1 MKNSENYYLKTD
13 KFLMIKKILIISSF
27 FENHVGYQE
36 VQFAETLVSMG
47 YEVKVITTD
56 RSNLDTEKR
65 YENSNEKFE
74 VKRIKNLTRIK
85 NTFYPKENLSEF
97 IAGFS
102 PELVFLILPG
112 SGIPYFLL
120 KDIDSKTKVI
130 SVFSDTTIENRVH
143 NAKGTK
149 GNKLIFSLLKARW
162 YNKVFERSDLILA
175 NTNETAEIL
184 KNISKENFNRKL
196 RTYGLGFDSNK
207 YFYAENLRK
216 AARNELSLSDDK
228 KLIVTISRIYEGKPF
243 EFWIEQIKD
252 FLLKNDKFVYLLAGF
267 NNTDYS
273 KKTEKRLSELGLKNK
288 LILHKFTTPEETNKI
303 FNAADYSLWFAPT
316 ISIQQSMA
324 TGVFA
329 VAPFDS
335 TLDHLIENN
344 KTGLYYNDFNDL
356 KAKLESLSNIRYD
369 RGANSIFNQKFSYQN
384 ILQKAISEVS

>member
-1 MKNSENYYLKTD
+1 
-13 KFLMIKKILIISSF
+13 MIKKILIISSF

-36 VQFAETLVSMG
+36 VQFAETLTSMG
-47 YEVKVITTD
+47 YEVKVIATN
-56 RSNLDTEKR
+56 RSNLDLEKR
-65 YENSNEKFE
+65 YEDSNEKFE

-97 IAGFS
+97 IGKFS
-102 PELVFLILPG
+102 TDLVFLILPG

-120 KDIDSKTKVI
+120 KEINSNAKVI

-184 KNISKENFNRKL
+184 KSISKKNFDEKL

-207 YFYAENLRK
+207 YFYSGNLRK
-216 AARNELSLSDDK
+216 AARNELGLNDDK

-243 EFWIEQIKD
+243 EFWVEQIKA
-252 FLLKNDKFVYLLAGF
+252 FLLQNDEYVYLLAGF
-267 NNTDYS
+267 NNTEYS
-273 KKTEKRLSELGLKNK
+273 KKTEKKINEFGFKNK
-288 LILHKFTTPEETNKI
+288 VILHKFTAPEETNKI

-329 VAPFDS
+329 IAPFDS

-356 KAKLESLSNIRYD
+356 KNKLESLNNIHYD
-369 RGANSIFNQKFSYQN
+369 REANAKFNEKFSYQN

>member
-1 MKNSENYYLKTD
+1 
-13 KFLMIKKILIISSF
+13 MIKKILIISSF

-36 VQFAETLVSMG
+36 VQFAETLTSMG
-47 YEVKVITTD
+47 YEVKVIATN
-56 RSNLDTEKR
+56 RSNLDLEKR
-65 YENSNEKFE
+65 YEDSNEKFE

-97 IAGFS
+97 IGKFS
-102 PELVFLILPG
+102 PDLVFLILPG

-120 KDIDSKTKVI
+120 KEINSNAKVI

-149 GNKLIFSLLKARW
+149 GNKVIFSLLKARW
-162 YNKVFERSDLILA
+162 YIKVFERCDLILA

-184 KNISKENFNRKL
+184 KNISKKNLDEKL

-207 YFYAENLRK
+207 YFYSGNLRK
-216 AARNELSLSDDK
+216 AARNELGLNDDK

-243 EFWIEQIKD
+243 EFWVEQIKA
-252 FLLKNDKFVYLLAGF
+252 FLLQNDEYVYLLAGF
-267 NNTDYS
+267 NNTEYS
-273 KKTEKRLSELGLKNK
+273 KKTEKKINEFGFKNK
-288 LILHKFTTPEETNKI
+288 VILHKFTAPEETNKI

-329 VAPFDS
+329 IAPFDS

-356 KAKLESLSNIRYD
+356 KNKLESLNNIHYD
-369 RGANSIFNQKFSYQN
+369 REANAKFNEKFSYQN

>member
-1 MKNSENYYLKTD
+1 
-13 KFLMIKKILIISSF
+13 MIKKILIISSF

-36 VQFAETLVSMG
+36 VQFAETLVSIG
-47 YEVKVITTD
+47 YEVKVIATD
-56 RSNLDTEKR
+56 RSNLNTDKR
-65 YENSNEKFE
+65 YEDSNEKFE
-74 VKRIKNLTRIK
+74 VKRIKKLTRIK

-97 IAGFS
+97 IAKFS
-102 PELVFLILPG
+102 PDLVFLILPG

-120 KDIDSKTKVI
+120 KNIDSRAKVI

-184 KNISKENFNRKL
+184 KNISKNNFNKKL
-196 RTYGLGFDSNK
+196 RTYGLGFDSNR
-207 YFYAENLRK
+207 YFYSGNLRK
-216 AARNELSLSDDK
+216 IARNELGLSDDK

-243 EFWIEQIKD
+243 EFWVEQVKD
-252 FLLKNDKFVYLLAGF
+252 FLLHNEEYVYLLAGF
-267 NNTDYS
+267 NDTGYS
-273 KKTEKRLSELGLKNK
+273 KKTEKKISELGLKNK
-288 LILHKFTTPEETNKI
+288 LILYKFTAPEETNKI

-329 VAPFDS
+329 IAPFDS

-356 KAKLESLSNIRYD
+356 KNKLESLNNIHYYRESN
-369 RGANSIFNQKFSYQN
+369 SKFNQKFSYQN

>member
-1 MKNSENYYLKTD
+1 
-13 KFLMIKKILIISSF
+13 MIKKILIISSF

-36 VQFAETLVSMG
+36 VQFAETLVSIG
-47 YEVKVITTD
+47 YEVKVIATD

-65 YENSNEKFE
+65 YEDSNEKFE
-74 VKRIKNLTRIK
+74 VKRIKNLIRIK
-85 NTFYPKENLSEF
+85 NTFYPKERLNGF
-97 IAGFS
+97 IAKFS
-102 PELVFLILPG
+102 PDLVFLILPG

-120 KDIDSKTKVI
+120 KNIDSRAKII

-184 KNISKENFNRKL
+184 KNISKKNMDKKL
-196 RTYGLGFDSNK
+196 RIYGLGFDSNR
-207 YFYAENLRK
+207 YFYSENLRK
-216 AARNELSLSDDK
+216 IMRNELGLKDAE

-243 EFWIEQIKD
+243 EFWVEQVKD
-252 FLLKNDKFVYLLAGF
+252 FLLHNEEYVYLLAGF
-267 NNTDYS
+267 NDSDYS
-273 KKTEKRLSELGLKNK
+273 KRTEKKISELGLNNK
-288 LILHKFTTPEETNKI
+288 LILHKFTAPEETNKI

-329 VAPFDS
+329 IAPFDS

-356 KAKLESLSNIRYD
+356 KNKLESLNNIHYD
-369 RGANSIFNQKFSYQN
+369 REANSIFNQKFSYQN

>member
-1 MKNSENYYLKTD
+1 
-13 KFLMIKKILIISSF
+13 MIKKILIISSF

-36 VQFAETLVSMG
+36 VQFAETLTSMG
-47 YEVKVITTD
+47 YEVKVIATN
-56 RSNLDTEKR
+56 RSNLDLEKR
-65 YENSNEKFE
+65 YEDSNEKFE

-97 IAGFS
+97 IGKFS
-102 PELVFLILPG
+102 TDLVFLILPG

-120 KDIDSKTKVI
+120 KEINSNAKVI

-184 KNISKENFNRKL
+184 KSISKKNFDEKL

-207 YFYAENLRK
+207 YFCSDNLRK
-216 AARNELSLSDDK
+216 AARNELGLNDDK

-243 EFWIEQIKD
+243 EFWVEQIKE
-252 FLLKNDKFVYLLAGF
+252 FLLQNDEYVYLLAGF

-273 KKTEKRLSELGLKNK
+273 KKTEKKINELGLKNK
-288 LILHKFTTPEETNKI
+288 LILYKFTSPEETNKI

-329 VAPFDS
+329 ITPFDS
-335 TLDHLIENN
+335 TLDHLIEND
-344 KTGLYYNDFNDL
+344 KTGLYYSDFNDL
-356 KAKLESLSNIRYD
+356 KNKLESLNNIHYD
-369 RGANSIFNQKFSYQN
+369 REANAKFNEKFSYQN

>member
-1 MKNSENYYLKTD
+1 
-13 KFLMIKKILIISSF
+13 MIKKILIISSF

-36 VQFAETLVSMG
+36 VQFAETLTSMG
-47 YEVKVITTD
+47 YEVKVIATN
-56 RSNLDTEKR
+56 RSNLDLEKR
-65 YENSNEKFE
+65 YEDSNEKFE

-97 IAGFS
+97 IGKFS
-102 PELVFLILPG
+102 PDLVFLILPG

-120 KDIDSKTKVI
+120 KEINSNAKVI

-149 GNKLIFSLLKARW
+149 GNKVIFSLLKARW
-162 YNKVFERSDLILA
+162 YIKVFERCDLILA

-184 KNISKENFNRKL
+184 KNISKKNLDEKL

-207 YFYAENLRK
+207 YFYSGNLRK
-216 AARNELSLSDDK
+216 AARNELGLNDDK

-243 EFWIEQIKD
+243 EFWVEQIKA
-252 FLLKNDKFVYLLAGF
+252 FLLQNDEYVYLLAGF
-267 NNTDYS
+267 NNTEYS
-273 KKTEKRLSELGLKNK
+273 KKTEKKINEFGLKNK
-288 LILHKFTTPEETNKI
+288 LILHKFTAPEETNKI

-329 VAPFDS
+329 IAPFDS

-356 KAKLESLSNIRYD
+356 KNKLESLNNIHYD
-369 RGANSIFNQKFSYQN
+369 REANAKFNEKFSYQN